1 MGRLHFRTSYGQ
13 NVLDHSVE
21 VANVAGNLA
30 GEMGENVSLAKRA
43 GFLHDIGKALDH
55 EVEGSHVEIGTEL
68 ARKYK
73 ENPIVINTIA
83 SHHGDTEPNSNIAT
97 LVAAADALSAARP
110 GARRESIE
118 NYIKRL
124 RDLENISTS
133 FDGVESAFALQAG
146 REVRVMVKPEKLT
159 DDQIVI
165 LARDVKNRI
174 EDEMDYPGNIKVTVI
189 RETRAIDYAK

>member
-1 MGRLHFRTSYGQ
+1 M
-13 NVLDHSVE
+13 
-21 VANVAGNLA
+21 
-30 GEMGENVSLAKRA
+30 
-43 GFLHDIGKALDH
+43 
-55 EVEGSHVEIGTEL
+55 
-68 ARKYK
+68 
-73 ENPIVINTIA
+73 
-83 SHHGDTEPNSNIAT
+83 
-97 LVAAADALSAARP
+97 VAAADALSAARP